1 MKKIFFL
8 AMTSLLCQYTYA
20 QTLVWE
26 KSGHP
31 NNQAVNGVAFS
42 ANGNTILSGTECD
55 SARLR
60 LFSKTDGSI
69 VWDYLVNPSSLM
81 CQMGV
86 QQSSNGN
93 FFASVEEM
101 GNLLIFDNSGSSPVL
116 SQTINIGS
124 NASTSLAIS
133 PSGNAIAVDGAD
145 DSVRIFTVSNGAL
158 AHTMGAHP
166 GGVLTVAYN
175 LSGTLLA
182 SGGADDKIKIW
193 NPSTGA
199 LIATLTG
206 HSDEV
211 VSLKFS
217 SDNMHL
223 ISVAKNGQVKIWMEM
238 GGMWMAHYTFL
249 SGENAKQ
256 IDISDD
262 GNYILIGGVSKARVF
277 RFSNQSLA
285 GEFNVTGGG
294 AVNGVDFEPA
304 AKKVALGTANGK
316 VSYWNL
322 EALLSVNDLSM
333 EAIGLNLFPNPTS
346 DFIQLKLDAAYST
359 LAYKIVDMAGKEIQ
373 SGQIV
378 NGEKIDVSILS
389 SGYYLLKVSSNNK
402 AGFVSFEK
410 R

>member
-1 MKKIFFL
+1 M
-8 AMTSLLCQYTYA
+8 ATLLFQHTYA

-26 KSGHP
+26 KSAHP
-31 NNQAVNGVAFS
+31 NNLAVNGVAFS

-60 LFSKTDGSI
+60 LFNKTDGSI
-69 VWDYLVNPSSLM
+69 LWDYLVNPSTLM

-101 GNLLIFDNSGSSPVL
+101 GNLLIFDNTGSSPVL

-124 NASTSLAIS
+124 NGSTSLAIS

-145 DSVRIFTVSNGAL
+145 DSIRIFTVSNGAL
-158 AHTMGAHP
+158 ANTLGAHP

-175 LSGTLLA
+175 LSGTQLA
-182 SGGADDKIKIW
+182 SGGADNKVKIW
-193 NPSTGA
+193 NPATGA
-199 LIATLTG
+199 LIATLNG

-211 VSLKFS
+211 VSVKFS
-217 SDNMHL
+217 SDNMHI

-238 GGMWMAHYTFL
+238 GGMWMAHYTFM
-249 SGENAKQ
+249 SGEDAKQ

-262 GNYILIGGVSKARVF
+262 GNYILVGGETKARVF

-294 AVNGVDFEPA
+294 AVNGVDFEPS

-333 EAIGLNLFPNPTS
+333 GAIGLSLFPNPAV
-346 DFIQLKLDAAYST
+346 DYVQLNVDASLST
-359 LAYKIVDMAGKEIQ
+359 LNYLIVDMAGKEIQ
-373 SGQIV
+373 SGQTLK
-378 NGEKIDVSILS
+378 GEKIDVSGLK
-389 SGYYLLKVSSNNK
+389 SGYYLMKVSSSNK